1 MVTVNPATALH
12 QENMLGRI
20 RPGFC
25 ADLIAVPCGERD
37 RPYEQIVEFDGSIDW
52 VMVNGK
58 DVGQVG

>member
-12 QENMLGRI
+12 RQDMIGRV

-25 ADLIAVPCGERD
+25 ADLVAVPCGERD
-37 RPYEQIVEFDGSIDW
+37 SPFEQIVEFDRSIDW

-58 DVGQVG
+58 M